1 MLHWQPTFCDFNIP
15 PSKLFWKIYHR
26 RLYQTFYTLSFF
38 FLVLPETKE
47 PEVQKSDSTTVS
59 HASQDE
65 ETNGL
70 IEAPIVND
78 TSTSSPTTQIPE
90 IPDSYTAITKSTTE
104 TSNLEK
110 RPEQVSFSFNCFFTF
125 VPLIYSILFPVD
137 YRLKKL
143 NKCLQLASPNQM
155 RVLRIQLIR
164 RLFFCDLMKD
174 TAVLINWWIS
184 FQRAIEN

>member
-15 PSKLFWKIYHR
+15 PI
-26 RLYQTFYTLSFF
+26 
-38 FLVLPETKE
+38 LPETKE

-110 RPEQVSFSFNCFFTF
+110 RPEQVKEVKQMPAVSKSKSNESVKDTIDKTTVLLRPNERYGSLNQLMNQLPTCN
-125 VPLIYSILFPVD
+125 
-137 YRLKKL
+137 RELKKM
-143 NKCLQLASPNQM
+143 NEAW
-155 RVLRIQLIR
+155 RA
-164 RLFFCDLMKD
+164 RLLKNFFCSSSQPKKSSKKQK
-174 TAVLINWWIS
+174 V
-184 FQRAIEN
+184 